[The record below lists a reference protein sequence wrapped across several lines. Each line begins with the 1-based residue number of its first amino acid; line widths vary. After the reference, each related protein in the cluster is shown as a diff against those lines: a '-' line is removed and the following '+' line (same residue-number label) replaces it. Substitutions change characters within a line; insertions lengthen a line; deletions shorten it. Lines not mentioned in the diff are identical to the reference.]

1 VQTGALC
8 PQCGTACCYGH
19 GLSEAWAALAA
30 QAPKDHQ
37 AMPWGRADRYA
48 DPNNDTA
55 VGNRVS
61 KSKTTT
67 CSGRTAMRLIL
78 MAGGNDPT

>member
-1 VQTGALC
+1 
-8 PQCGTACCYGH
+8 
-19 GLSEAWAALAA
+19 LAA